1 MFPFSVV
8 GVIRQPVST
17 FPTPERDGE
26 RETALCPERPRL
38 WNSHDRRRLGPEQPP
53 GILGD
58 LFEKS
63 ENPVALA
70 LSRWFNMTR
79 AEASGQ
85 AGRCLSIN
93 VLVIPPLLPEG
104 DRLMRKLL
112 TLVAVG
118 VLFSGLGFL
127 NLRADE
133 KGKTITIKGDAL
145 CAKCGLK
152 EAGAKTCQNV
162 VVVTKDGKK
171 TNYYLPMNDLSK
183 AAHKSLGI
191 CTASKDD
198 PVKVEVTGTCE
209 KKGDKLVLTPT
220 EKIKKIE

>member
-1 MFPFSVV
+1 
-8 GVIRQPVST
+8 
-17 FPTPERDGE
+17 
-26 RETALCPERPRL
+26 
-38 WNSHDRRRLGPEQPP
+38 
-53 GILGD
+53 
-58 LFEKS
+58 
-63 ENPVALA
+63 
-70 LSRWFNMTR
+70 
-79 AEASGQ
+79 
-85 AGRCLSIN
+85 
-93 VLVIPPLLPEG
+93 
-104 DRLMRKLL
+104 MRKLL

-118 VLFSGLGFL
+118 ILFSGLGFL

-152 EAGAKTCQNV
+152 EADAKKCQNV
-162 VVVTKDGKK
+162 VIVTKDGKETK
-171 TNYYLPMNDLSK
+171 YYLPMNDVSK

-191 CTASKDD
+191 CTAAKDD